1 MIDVENLK
9 KIIEEV
15 IESNDQYLNVTVYD
29 IIKKL
34 LIYQM
39 KLLQQ

>member
-1 MIDVENLK
+1 MIDVEGLK

>member
-1 MIDVENLK
+1 MIDVESLK

-39 KLLQQ
+39 KLLQ

>member
-1 MIDVENLK
+1 MK
-9 KIIEEV
+9 KKYEVIEEV

>member
-1 MIDVENLK
+1 MIDVESLK